1 MAAQLRAVR
10 ARIRAVKSISK
21 ITRAQELIA
30 SSRIIKAQQRTRA
43 AEPYARELTTAVEAV
58 VSRSTSINHPMI
70 TEPEAVRSA
79 AVLVMTSDGGFCGAY
94 NANILREAARLRERN
109 EGNGVRSAV
118 YVTGRKGIGWHRFRN
133 VPVEREWAGFSAQPT
148 YADAEAVAAALLE
161 AFSDEEGTSDTS
173 GTSVGK
179 VDEIYLVSTE
189 FVSMLTQRPSVRRL
203 LPLEVEE
210 KEGERPGGALP
221 QYEFEPST
229 DDVLDALLP
238 QYVASRIYYAMLEA
252 AASELAARRRAMK
265 AATDNA
271 NDLLDRLTREANNAR
286 QAEITQ
292 EISEIVGGSNA
303 LAEAN
308 AGSE

>member
-10 ARIRAVKSISK
+10 ARIRAVKSIAK

-58 VSRSTSINHPMI
+58 VSRSSTISHPMI
-70 TEPEAVRSA
+70 TEPDAVRRA
-79 AVLVMTSDGGFCGAY
+79 AAFILTSDGGFCGAY
-94 NANILREAARLRERN
+94 NANTLREASKLRQRN
-109 EGNGVRSAV
+109 TDNGVTTVNYLA
-118 YVTGRKGIGWHRFRN
+118 GRKGIAWHRFRGL
-133 VPVEREWAGFSAQPT
+133 ELAETWSGFSAQPT
-148 YADAEAVAAALLE
+148 YADAERAANALLD
-161 AFSDEEGTSDTS
+161 AFELDAADG
-173 GTSVGK
+173 G

-189 FVSMLTQRPSVRRL
+189 FVSMLTQRPAVRRL
-203 LPLEVEE
+203 LPMQIEDRD
-210 KEGERPGGALP
+210 GERPGGALP
-221 QYEFEPST
+221 SYEFEPST
-229 DDVLDALLP
+229 DIVLDALLP
-238 QYVASRIYYAMLEA
+238 QYLASRIYYAMLEA

-271 NDLLDRLTREANNAR
+271 NDLIDRLTREANNAR

-292 EISEIVGGSNA
+292 EISEIVGGANA